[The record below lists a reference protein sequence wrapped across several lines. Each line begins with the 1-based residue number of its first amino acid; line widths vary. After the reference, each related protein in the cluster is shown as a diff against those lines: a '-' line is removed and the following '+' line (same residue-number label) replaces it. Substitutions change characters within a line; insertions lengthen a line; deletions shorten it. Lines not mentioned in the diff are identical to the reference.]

1 MYLKLIEIEQ
11 TKGNLNH
18 LCPDGKPNVTW
29 CYAVLRNAHI
39 STIRKNKPAG
49 ALSEAEPYQDTS
61 EAAKERERLL
71 NSLWQA
77 ISNLNKHAATS
88 YECRYFLY
96 YVGSGK
102 SLRQIAK
109 ENNTTVWVVSGAIRN
124 AKQRLMDIINE

>member
-1 MYLKLIEIEQ
+1 
-11 TKGNLNH
+11 
-18 LCPDGKPNVTW
+18 
-29 CYAVLRNAHI
+29 VLRNAHI

-96 YVGSGK
+96 YIGSGK
-102 SLRQIAK
+102 SLRELAA
-109 ENNTTVWVVSGAIRN
+109 ENNTSLWVINGAIRN
-124 AKQRLMDIINE
+124 AKRRLAELIEGE